1 MNGLAE
7 KWAQKVLE
15 VCLVTSLVAIGF
27 GYILQFT
34 HWFEGSPVLKLGFW
48 ILLATPTLRVV
59 TLLVAFFRRKEK
71 KFAWA
76 AAGVLFVLIV
86 SFFIEKL

>member
-1 MNGLAE
+1 MKGIAE

-15 VCLVTSLVAIGF
+15 VCLVTSLAAIGLGF
-27 GYILQFT
+27 ILQFT
-34 HWFEGSPVLKLGFW
+34 HGFEGLPVLQLGFW

-59 TLLVAFFRRKEK
+59 TLLLAFFRQKEK

-76 AAGVLFVLIV
+76 AAGVLFVLTA

>member
-15 VCLVTSLVAIGF
+15 VCLVTSLVTIGL
-27 GYILQFT
+27 GYILQFA
-34 HWFEGSPVLKLGFW
+34 HWFDGSPVLKLGFW

-71 KFAWA
+71 KLAWA

>member
-1 MNGLAE
+1 MNGSPE

-15 VCLVTSLVAIGF
+15 VCFVTALAAIGLGF
-27 GYILQFT
+27 ILQFA
-34 HWFEGSPVLKLGFW
+34 HWFDGSPVLKLGFW
-48 ILLATPTLRVV
+48 ILLATPSLRVV
-59 TLLVAFFRRKEK
+59 ALMLAFSRQKEK

-76 AAGVLFVLIV
+76 AAGVLFVLTV

>member
-1 MNGLAE
+1 MNGTAE

-15 VCLVTSLVAIGF
+15 VGLFAALFAIGL
-27 GYILQFT
+27 GSVLQVAKI
-34 HWFEGSPVLKLGFW
+34 SDPVVFLKIGFW

-59 TLLVAFFRRKEK
+59 TLLLAFLREKEK

-76 AAGVLFVLIV
+76 AGGVLLVLAV
-86 SFFIEKL
+86 SFIIEKL

>member
-1 MNGLAE
+1 MSGAAE
-7 KWAQKVLE
+7 KWAQQVL
-15 VCLVTSLVAIGF
+15 AIGF
-27 GYILQFT
+27 TVSLIAIGLGFILQVAEISDPSVF
-34 HWFEGSPVLKLGFW
+34 LKIGFW

-59 TLLVAFFRRKEK
+59 TLLLAFFRQKEK

-76 AAGVLFVLIV
+76 AAGVLFVLTV